1 MNQSINQSYHQVS
14 SIKQVDIY
22 ATMFTICREIDNNR
36 WQKTKPKIRVNKLK
50 LVRSH
55 QLHWYAHI
63 VNTWRYY

>member
-1 MNQSINQSYHQVS
+1 
-14 SIKQVDIY
+14 
-22 ATMFTICREIDNNR
+22 MFTICREIDNNR